1 MSSNYPPGVSGNEI
15 QITGPDE
22 FISEFTCQKCG
33 EYQEYQLFFLF
44 RDTIE
49 TECFEC
55 GAKDIVELE
64 EL

>member
-22 FISEFTCQKCG
+22 FESEFTCQKCG
-33 EYQEYQLFFLF
+33 EYSEYQLFFLF
-44 RDTIE
+44 RDSIE
-49 TECFEC
+49 TECSSC

-64 EL
+64 EV